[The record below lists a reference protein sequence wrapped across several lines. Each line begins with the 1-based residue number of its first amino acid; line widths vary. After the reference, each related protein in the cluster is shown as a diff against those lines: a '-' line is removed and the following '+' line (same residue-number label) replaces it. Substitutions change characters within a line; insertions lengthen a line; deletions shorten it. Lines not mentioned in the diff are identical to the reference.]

1 MTRSFSS
8 LMEESS
14 NIAYTENGALSN
26 QSSLDLVLDLFAM
39 GGSVRKRSKAERYD
53 MISFALAQNLELGL
67 RALLYL
73 GDVREG
79 QGERDLFKIGLR
91 VLSDQY
97 PLIAKSIIRFIPEY
111 GRWDYIYEFVGTPF
125 EKEVIRVM
133 QAEIDRLSHD
143 ESATTSLI
151 FKWLKSPNTSS
162 KESCRLGRW
171 TAKALGFGDNI
182 KGLRDYQQFLKL
194 GRASLEEACVETK
207 LTDRKFNEIDY
218 SRVCSK
224 ANLKYK
230 KAFARNDKERY
241 DDFHAKVA
249 KGEVKVNTSVLY
261 PHDIVSKYIDDFDS
275 KVLIDLENFWKAL
288 PKLIPSNENIM
299 PIIDRSGSMHQ
310 VVSPNSKVTAAEVA
324 MGVGLYTAENIEG
337 AFKDKAILFSSRAQF
352 LDFSKFDTLYAR
364 IKYLLRFDDYTNTN
378 LQSVFT
384 LILQTALDNA
394 IPQSEMPTKLLI
406 ISDMEFDPTS
416 NGATNLKKIQDRY
429 EASGYA
435 MPQIVFWNV
444 MSRNNQLPATK
455 YNNGVAMISGF
466 SPSMLKDV
474 FAGEIINPINTML
487 KVLNK
492 PRYDVVND
500 LLHSDYKVVSF

>member
-8 LMEESS
+8 LLEENS

-39 GGSVRKRSKAERYD
+39 GGAVRKRSKAERYD
-53 MISFALAQNLELGL
+53 MISFALAQNFELGL

-73 GDVREG
+73 GDIREG

-97 PLIAKSIIRFIPEY
+97 PQVAKRIVNIIPEY
-111 GRWDYIYEFVGTPF
+111 GRWDYLYEFVGTPF
-125 EKEVIRVM
+125 EKEVVQVM
-133 QAEIDRLSHD
+133 QREIDRLTYD
-143 ESATTSLI
+143 EKATTSLI

-171 TAKALGFGDNI
+171 TAKALGFGDDI

-194 GRASLEEACVETK
+194 GRASLEDACVETK
-207 LTDRKFNEIDY
+207 LTDRKFDEIDY

-241 DDFHAKVA
+241 DAFHAKVA
-249 KGEVKVNTSVLY
+249 NGEVKVNASVLY
-261 PHDIVSKYIDDFDS
+261 PHDIVSKYLEDFNS
-275 KVLIDLENFWKAL
+275 KVLADLENFWKAL

-299 PIIDRSGSMHQ
+299 PIVDRSGSMYQ
-310 VVSPNSKVTAAEVA
+310 VVSTKSRVNAAEVA
-324 MGVGLYTAENIEG
+324 MALGLYAAENIEG

-364 IKYLLRFDDYTNTN
+364 IKYLLRFNDCSNTN

-384 LILQTALDNA
+384 LILKTALDNA

-406 ISDMEFDPTS
+406 ISDMEFDPTR
-416 NGATNLKKIQDRY
+416 NGATNLKAIQQRY
-429 EASGYA
+429 EESGYA

-474 FAGEIINPINTML
+474 LAGEIIDPLNTML

-492 PRYDVVND
+492 PRYDVVKQLIPNE
-500 LLHSDYKVVSF
+500 SWNVSF